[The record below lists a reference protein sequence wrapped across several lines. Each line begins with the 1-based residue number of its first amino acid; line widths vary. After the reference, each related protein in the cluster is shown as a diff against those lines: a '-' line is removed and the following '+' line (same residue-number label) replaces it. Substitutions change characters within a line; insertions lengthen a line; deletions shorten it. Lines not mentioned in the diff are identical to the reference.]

1 MKRLLVILTLV
12 LSTVVLAACGS
23 QPVEPTTAP
32 EDGAMEEPPSDE
44 QATEEEAEP
53 TSEEQKVVT
62 IFGAFVDT
70 DAERFE
76 ASMAPFEERT
86 GIDVQYEGSGDFES
100 LITVRVEGGDPPDIA
115 AFPQPG
121 LMADFAR
128 NGDLVDLNTFMDRD
142 YLEGQYIDA
151 WLDLA
156 TVDDMMAGVW
166 YRANVKSL
174 VWYPVAEFEN
184 AGYEIPQTWDEM
196 IALSDQMVADGY
208 TPWCIGMESSGA
220 TGWVATDWIEDVM
233 LRIHADTVYDQWVNH
248 EIPFNSPEVQQAA
261 EIVGDIWFKDGYVLG
276 GTDSILTTPFGD
288 SPTPLF
294 EDPPGCMLHRQASFI
309 AGFFPEGATVGPDG
323 DVNFFYLPPIDTSV
337 AEMPVLGAGDIMS
350 MFNDRPEVRQ
360 VMEYLST
367 GESLKAWIELGG
379 VVSPHK
385 DAQLD
390 WYTNDADRGYQEIL
404 LNASTFRFDGSDLM
418 PGAVGAGTFW
428 EGMVD
433 WVSGDDLTDVL
444 TKIEESWPE

>member
-1 MKRLLVILTLV
+1 MKRILFTLSLILLMLFLV
-12 LSTVVLAACGS
+12 ACS
-23 QPVEPTTAP
+23 DTTAK
-32 EDGAMEEPPSDE
+32 D
-44 QATEEEAEP
+44 QAINDTTTENTEVVE
-53 TSEEQKVVT
+53 TSASNEQKVVK

-86 GIDVQYEGSGDFES
+86 GIDVQYEGSADFES
-100 LITVRVEGGDPPDIA
+100 LITVRVEGGDAPDIA

-121 LMADFAR
+121 LMAEFVR
-128 NGDLVDLNTFMDRD
+128 SGDIVDLNSFMLRD
-142 YLEGQYIDA
+142 YLKGQYIDA

-156 TVDDMMAGVW
+156 TVDEAMAGVW

-174 VWYPVAEFEN
+174 VWYPVKAFEN
-184 AGYEIPQTWDEM
+184 HGYQIPNTWDEL
-196 IALSDQMVADGY
+196 ISLSDQMVEDGL
-208 TPWCIGMESSGA
+208 TPWCVGMESSGA

-233 LRIHADTVYDQWVNH
+233 LRLYDDSIYDQWVNH
-248 EIPFNSPEVQQAA
+248 EIPFNSEEVQKAA
-261 EIVGDIWFKDGYVLG
+261 EVVGDIWFKEGYVYG
-276 GTDSILTTPFGD
+276 GTDAILTIPFGD
-288 SPTPLF
+288 SPAPLF
-294 EDPPGCMLHRQASFI
+294 EEEPGCLMHRQASFI
-309 AGFFPEGATVGPDG
+309 AGFFPEGATIGPEG
-323 DVNFFYLPPIDTSV
+323 DVNFFYLPPIDTEV
-337 AEMPVLGAGDIMS
+337 AEYPVLGAGDIMS

-367 GESLKAWIELGG
+367 GESLQAWIEAGG

-390 WYTNDADRGYQEIL
+390 WYTNDADRKYQEIL

-428 EGMVD
+428 EGMVN
-433 WVSGDDLTDVL
+433 WVSGDDLQSVL
-444 TKIEESWPE
+444 TDIENSWPTE

>member
-1 MKRLLVILTLV
+1 MKRFLVILTLL
-12 LSTVVLAACGS
+12 LSAVALAACGS
-23 QPVEPTTAP
+23 QT
-32 EDGAMEEPPSDE
+32 
-44 QATEEEAEP
+44 AEP
-53 TSEEQKVVT
+53 TAAAGSDMTEESPSDVQTSDEEKVVT
-62 IFGAFVDT
+62 IFGAFVDV

-76 ASMAPFEERT
+76 ASMKPFEERT

-100 LITVRVEGGDPPDIA
+100 LITVRVEGGDAPDIA

-166 YRANVKSL
+166 YRAHVKSL
-174 VWYPVAEFEN
+174 VWYPVAEFET

-196 IALSDQMVADGY
+196 IALSDQMVDDGY
-208 TPWCIGMESSGA
+208 TPWCIGIESSGA
-220 TGWVATDWIEDVM
+220 TGWPATDWIEDVM
-233 LRIHADTVYDQWVNH
+233 LRIHDDSVYDQWVNH
-248 EIPFNSPEVQQAA
+248 EIPFNSPEVQEAA

-288 SPTPLF
+288 SPAPLF
-294 EDPPGCMLHRQASFI
+294 ENPPGCMMHRQASFI
-309 AGFFPEGATVGPDG
+309 AGFFPEGTTIGPEG
-323 DVNFFYLPPIDTSV
+323 DVNFFYLPPIDTAV
-337 AEMPVLGAGDIMS
+337 AERPVLGAGDIMS

-360 VMEYLST
+360 VMEYLTT

-404 LNASTFRFDGSDLM
+404 LSASTFRFDGSDLM
-418 PGAVGAGTFW
+418 PGVVGAGTFW

-433 WVSGDDLTDVL
+433 WVSGDDLTEVL
-444 TKIEESWPE
+444 TKIENSWPE